1 MGNFSTDG
9 IKLGDKSK
17 ELGITVKDLIALLN
31 TGGYV
36 YTNYN
41 QVLKPDAL
49 QFLYIENENSQ
60 GKIIV
65 NNSMENAI
73 IVNVG
78 DKFAVVRIL
87 INSSLEVK
95 ELSRKVF
102 DSKTRAYYELNYAT
116 SSLETGR

>member
-65 NNSMENAI
+65 NNSTENAI

-78 DKFAVVRIL
+78 AKFAVVRIL
-87 INSSLEVK
+87 INSNLEVK

-102 DSKTRAYYELNYAT
+102 ESKTRAYYELNYVS
-116 SSLETGR
+116 SSLETER